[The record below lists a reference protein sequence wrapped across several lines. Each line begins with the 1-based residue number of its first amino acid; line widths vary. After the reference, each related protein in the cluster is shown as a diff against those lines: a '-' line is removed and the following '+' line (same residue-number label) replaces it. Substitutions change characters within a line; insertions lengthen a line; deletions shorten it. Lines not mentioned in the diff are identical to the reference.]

1 MSLPLINLRY
11 VFLKCEAI
19 WIIFTEKKISNIDW
33 VKFLGILLKF
43 PINIQCQLHVSQKE
57 GNFFT
62 FLKANNNTIMKGLIH
77 TINDF

>member
-1 MSLPLINLRY
+1 MDYFYR
-11 VFLKCEAI
+11 E
-19 WIIFTEKKISNIDW
+19 ENIKHR

-57 GNFFT
+57 GIFFT